1 MTDMS
6 STANW
11 QGYQKQ
17 FKMIRIVGI
26 AKKRQILFTTAAT
39 EEYYCLSNFHGYVSS
54 IILVVDMK
62 YSGADRSKKGF
73 WLLKMW
79 PVNPNSD
86 ALSRT

>member
-1 MTDMS
+1 
-6 STANW
+6 
-11 QGYQKQ
+11 
-17 FKMIRIVGI
+17 MIRIVGI

-73 WLLKMW
+73 
-79 PVNPNSD
+79 
-86 ALSRT
+86 